1 MSRKGQS
8 LCFAYL
14 RIWHRDVFSI
24 DSTRA
29 TTLYRV
35 FTSDK
40 ISSEP
45 LLWSSGRRFKLKAR
59 HGCLYFI
66 VGPSAENSA
75 LSVYHDGRIWL
86 REGGPSED
94 DNSLRFQAIKK
105 SDSSKL
111 FDDLVRCE
119 IRLAGLWLVYY
130 FSKLDILSPDP
141 DHSFLVATNALDQ
154 IWSSLARSV
163 ADGLLSPYPDV
174 ALESDFVSYFYDYV
188 IPGNV
193 YWMTYSSV
201 KSIVNHLEMTI
212 GPAHSLLHTY
222 YAHGWLLEFVNAGM
236 NLTLARFTQICSTC
250 YDGLRRNG
258 VKLPPHLFTFYTF
271 DQLID
276 HRCKF

>member
-14 RIWHRDVFSI
+14 RIWHREVFSI

-45 LLWSSGRRFKLKAR
+45 LRWSSGRRFKLKAQ
-59 HGCLYFI
+59 HGRLYFI

-75 LSVYHDGRIWL
+75 SSVYHDGSIWL
-86 REGGPSED
+86 REDGPGEN
-94 DNSLRFQAIKK
+94 NSLRFQAVTQ
-105 SDSSKL
+105 SDSADP
-111 FDDLVRCE
+111 FYDLVRCE
-119 IRLAGLWLVYY
+119 IRLTGLWLVYY
-130 FSKLDILSPDP
+130 FSKLDILSSDP
-141 DHSFLVATNALDQ
+141 DHSFLVATNALDR
-154 IWSSLARSV
+154 IWSSLARGA

-174 ALESDFVSYFYDYV
+174 AFEPDFVSYFYDYV

-193 YWMTYSSV
+193 YWMTYTSV
-201 KSIVNHLEMTI
+201 KSVVNHLEMTI
-212 GPAHSLLHTY
+212 GPAHSLFHTY
-222 YAHGWLLEFVNAGM
+222 YAHGWLLEFVTVGM
-236 NLTLARFTQICSTC
+236 NLTLARFTRICSTC

-258 VKLPPHLFTFYTF
+258 VKLPPHVFTFYTL

-276 HRCKF
+276 HRCTF